1 MRGQVMRGLKV
12 LALAGLLAPALSA
25 CVIYDSTA
33 SDNVRV
39 NVTRNDAPAAET
51 IRGAR
56 IDDGALIVLVSS
68 NGCTT
73 QADFEV
79 SVADNRQAEVTVRR
93 IKEDICRSLVAV
105 PDVELRWTYVDLGI
119 EAGSPVRIINPLK

>member
-12 LALAGLLAPALSA
+12 LALAGLLAPALTA
-25 CVIYDSTA
+25 CVIYDSTS

-39 NVTRNDAPAAET
+39 NVSRHDAPAAESV
-51 IRGAR
+51 RGAR
-56 IDDGALIVLVSS
+56 VEDGALVVLVSS

-79 SVADNRQAEVTVRR
+79 AVADNRPAEVTVRR

-105 PDVELRWTYVDLGI
+105 PDVELRWTYADLGI
-119 EAGSPVRIINPLK
+119 EAGAPVRIINPLK